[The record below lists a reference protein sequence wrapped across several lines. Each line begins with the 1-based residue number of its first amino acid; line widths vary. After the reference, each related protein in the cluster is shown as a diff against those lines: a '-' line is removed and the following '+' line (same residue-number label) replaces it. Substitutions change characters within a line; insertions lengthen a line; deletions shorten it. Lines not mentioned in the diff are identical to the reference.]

1 MVALVYKS
9 GKATI
14 MHKAPGLLQKAKKLP
29 ILCPNG
35 RGNPTLKNC
44 KYVGI
49 KVHILK
55 LQLMISFELGIKI
68 TPLIHLQISKMLE
81 I

>member
-1 MVALVYKS
+1 MALVYKS
-9 GKATI
+9 GKATL

-35 RGNPTLKNC
+35 RGNPNLKNC

-55 LQLMISFELGIKI
+55 FQLMNSFERGVKI
-68 TPLIHLQISKMLE
+68 TPQSHLQISKMLE

>member
-1 MVALVYKS
+1 MLALVYKS

-35 RGNPTLKNC
+35 RGNPNLKNC
-44 KYVGI
+44 KYFGI

-55 LQLMISFELGIKI
+55 LQQMISFERGMKI
-68 TPLIHLQISKMLE
+68 TPQIHLQFQ
-81 I
+81 

>member
-35 RGNPTLKNC
+35 RGNPNLNNC
-44 KYVGI
+44 MYDGI

-55 LQLMISFELGIKI
+55 LQLMISFELRMKI
-68 TPLIHLQISKMLE
+68 NPQNHLQISKMLD